1 MNNQHPS
8 SADAE
13 VAIQEGIS
21 EATFNFTIGDSAG
34 AIEQLRALVKMHPD
48 AATAWH
54 ALAEILLAEKALSE
68 SLEAGEKA
76 HSLLPDDIHINVSLS
91 RIWVE
96 LGDKER
102 AEHFG
107 AQARMLGWKQEL
119 SE

>member
-1 MNNQHPS
+1 MNNQHPPS
-8 SADAE
+8 GDAE
-13 VAIQEGIS
+13 VAIQDGIS

-34 AIEQLRALVKMHPD
+34 AIAQLRTLLETYPD
-48 AATAWH
+48 AAAAWH
-54 ALAEILLAEKALSE
+54 ALAEILLAEKAFSE

-107 AQARMLGWKQEL
+107 AQARMLGWKQQL